1 MPMPRDQHDH
11 DDHGHSGPPDR
22 EGPAQAAREALNR
35 QVSLLESMAA
45 DAAAPHAERL
55 RAMELLA
62 AMAGLRVG
70 SAARDQ
76 LSGPDTRPDT
86 RPNTRFDSR
95 PASGPREH
103 RPAAH
108 GAHGHG
114 PPRRPGHDRPSH
126 DRPGDDRHGDDRHGK
141 NGVRN
146 RGASKFAKEGGSR
159 EPRRLTAGGKPPLSS
174 KRPVRRLPSGG

>member
-1 MPMPRDQHDH
+1 MPKPRDQHDQN
-11 DDHGHSGPPDR
+11 DHARSGPPDR

-45 DAAAPHAERL
+45 DAAAPRAERL

-70 SAARDQ
+70 SVARDQ
-76 LSGPDTRPDT
+76 LSASDSRPDT
-86 RPNTRFDSR
+86 RPSTRFDSPR
-95 PASGPREH
+95 PGSGPREH

-114 PPRRPGHDRPSH
+114 PPRRPGHDRP
-126 DRPGDDRHGDDRHGK
+126 GEDRHDDDRHGK
-141 NGVRN
+141 KGVRN
-146 RGASKFAKEGGSR
+146 RGASKFAKDGGSVGGSR
-159 EPRRLTAGGKPPLSS
+159 EPRRLNAGGKPPLSP